1 MLDKSA
7 LTLLKPNI
15 QIYRLRICMN
25 NTTAVRTLAAI
36 VVVVVLIF
44 TSGSLA
50 AAALSTPQPQNL
62 ICTRLANNATCSHEG
77 IISATTQ
84 IPLPM
89 PQQLQ
94 PPAALAITRHVIE
107 DIVATIS
114 AKDFSI
120 GASGTNVSPQSSFQG
135 AQSPGTAT
143 TAVTSKPGTFPVALL
158 QQTNATTI
166 TAVADHN
173 KCSSGGD
180 IITCA
185 YIQETHYPAK
195 DTKTTP
201 FVLPIPFP

>member
-1 MLDKSA
+1 
-7 LTLLKPNI
+7 
-15 QIYRLRICMN
+15 MN
-25 NTTAVRTLAAI
+25 NTTAIRALTTI
-36 VVVVVLIF
+36 VVVVVFIF

-50 AAALSTPQPQNL
+50 AATSSSPTPQPQNL
-62 ICTRLANNATCSHEG
+62 ICAHTSNNATCTKEG
-77 IISATTQ
+77 IISTTATQ

-89 PQQLQ
+89 PQQVP

-135 AQSPGTAT
+135 VQSPGTAT

-158 QQTNATTI
+158 LQQTNATTI

-173 KCSSGGD
+173 KCSTGGD

-195 DTKTTP
+195 DTTTP

>member
-1 MLDKSA
+1 M
-7 LTLLKPNI
+7 N
-15 QIYRLRICMN
+15 N
-25 NTTAVRTLAAI
+25 NTTTIRTLAAI
-36 VVVVVLIF
+36 IIVVVVLIF
-44 TSGSLA
+44 TAGSLA
-50 AAALSTPQPQNL
+50 AATSSPTPQSQNL
-62 ICTRLANNATCSHEG
+62 ICAHTSNNATCTKEG
-77 IISATTQ
+77 IISTTATQ

-120 GASGTNVSPQSSFQG
+120 GASGTNVSPQRSFPS

-158 QQTNATTI
+158 QQANATTI

-173 KCSSGGD
+173 KCSGSD

>member
-1 MLDKSA
+1 
-7 LTLLKPNI
+7 
-15 QIYRLRICMN
+15 MN
-25 NTTAVRTLAAI
+25 NTTTIRALTTI
-36 VVVVVLIF
+36 VVVVVFIF

-50 AAALSTPQPQNL
+50 AATSSSPTPQPQNL
-62 ICTRLANNATCSHEG
+62 ICAHTINNATCTKEG
-77 IISATTQ
+77 IISTTATQ

-120 GASGTNVSPQSSFQG
+120 GASGTNLSPQSSFPS
-135 AQSPGTAT
+135 AQSLGTAT

-173 KCSSGGD
+173 KCSGSD

>member
-7 LTLLKPNI
+7 LTNSTNLPKPDI
-15 QIYRLRICMN
+15 QTYRLRICMN
-25 NTTAVRTLAAI
+25 NTTAIRTLTTI
-36 VVVVVLIF
+36 VVAAAVVLIF
-44 TSGSLA
+44 TAGSLA
-50 AAALSTPQPQNL
+50 AATSSPTPQPQNL
-62 ICTRLANNATCSHEG
+62 ICAHTSNNATCTKEE
-77 IISATTQ
+77 IISTTATQ

-120 GASGTNVSPQSSFQG
+120 GASGTNVWPQSSFQG
-135 AQSPGTAT
+135 AQSLGTAT

-158 QQTNATTI
+158 LQQANATTI

-173 KCSSGGD
+173 KCSG
-180 IITCA
+180 A
-185 YIQETHYPAK
+185 AAVVEL
-195 DTKTTP
+195 
-201 FVLPIPFP
+201 LPKIA

>member
-1 MLDKSA
+1 
-7 LTLLKPNI
+7 
-15 QIYRLRICMN
+15 MN
-25 NTTAVRTLAAI
+25 NTTAIRTLAA
-36 VVVVVLIF
+36 VVAAAAVVVVLIF
-44 TSGSLA
+44 TAGSLA
-50 AAALSTPQPQNL
+50 AARSSPTPQPQNL
-62 ICTRLANNATCSHEG
+62 ICAHTSNNVTCTKEG
-77 IISATTQ
+77 IISTTATQ

-120 GASGTNVSPQSSFQG
+120 DASGTNVSPQSSFQG

-185 YIQETHYPAK
+185 YIKETHYPAK
-195 DTKTTP
+195 DTTTP

>member
-1 MLDKSA
+1 
-7 LTLLKPNI
+7 
-15 QIYRLRICMN
+15 MN
-25 NTTAVRTLAAI
+25 NTTAIRTLAAI

-50 AAALSTPQPQNL
+50 AATSSSSTPQPQNL
-62 ICTRLANNATCSHEG
+62 ICAHTSNNATCTKEG
-77 IISATTQ
+77 IISTATQ

-89 PQQLQ
+89 PQTQLQ

-158 QQTNATTI
+158 QQANATTI
-166 TAVADHN
+166 TAVAADHN
-173 KCSSGGD
+173 KCSSGGGD

>member
-1 MLDKSA
+1 
-7 LTLLKPNI
+7 
-15 QIYRLRICMN
+15 MN
-25 NTTAVRTLAAI
+25 NTTAIRTLAAI
-36 VVVVVLIF
+36 VVVAVVLIF
-44 TSGSLA
+44 TAGSLA
-50 AAALSTPQPQNL
+50 AATSSPTPQPQNL
-62 ICTRLANNATCSHEG
+62 ICAHTINNATCTKEG
-77 IISATTQ
+77 IISTATQ

-120 GASGTNVSPQSSFQG
+120 GASDTNISPQSSFLG
-135 AQSPGTAT
+135 TQSPGAT

-158 QQTNATTI
+158 QQANATTITANATTI
-166 TAVADHN
+166 TAVAADHN
-173 KCSSGGD
+173 KCSGGD

-185 YIQETHYPAK
+185 YIKETHYPAK
-195 DTKTTP
+195 DTTTTP

>member
-1 MLDKSA
+1 
-7 LTLLKPNI
+7 
-15 QIYRLRICMN
+15 MN
-25 NTTAVRTLAAI
+25 NTTAIRTLAAI
-36 VVVVVLIF
+36 VVVVLIF

-50 AAALSTPQPQNL
+50 AATSSSTPQPQNL
-62 ICTRLANNATCSHEG
+62 ICVHTSNNATCTKEG
-77 IISATTQ
+77 IISTTATQ

-135 AQSPGTAT
+135 AQSPGAA
-143 TAVTSKPGTFPVALL
+143 TAVTPKPGTFPVALL
-158 QQTNATTI
+158 QQANATATITANATTI
-166 TAVADHN
+166 TAVAADHN
-173 KCSSGGD
+173 KCSGGD

-185 YIQETHYPAK
+185 YIKETHYPAK
-195 DTKTTP
+195 DTTTTP

>member
-1 MLDKSA
+1 
-7 LTLLKPNI
+7 
-15 QIYRLRICMN
+15 MN
-25 NTTAVRTLAAI
+25 NTAIISTLAAI
-36 VVVVVLIF
+36 VVVVII
-44 TSGSLA
+44 TAGSLVA
-50 AAALSTPQPQNL
+50 AAATSSSTPQPQNL
-62 ICTRLANNATCSHEG
+62 ICAHTSNNATCTKEG
-77 IISATTQ
+77 IISTATQ

-89 PQQLQ
+89 PQTQLQ
-94 PPAALAITRHVIE
+94 SPAALAITRHVIE

-120 GASGTNVSPQSSFQG
+120 GASGTNISPQSSFPS

-166 TAVADHN
+166 PAVADHN

-195 DTKTTP
+195 DTTTP
-201 FVLPIPFP
+201 FVLPKPFP

>member
-1 MLDKSA
+1 
-7 LTLLKPNI
+7 
-15 QIYRLRICMN
+15 MN
-25 NTTAVRTLAAI
+25 NTATIRALTTI
-36 VVVVVLIF
+36 VVVVVFIF
-44 TSGSLA
+44 TAGSLA
-50 AAALSTPQPQNL
+50 AATSSSPTPQPQNL
-62 ICTRLANNATCSHEG
+62 ICAHTINNATCTKDG
-77 IISATTQ
+77 IISTTTTQ

-89 PQQLQ
+89 PQTQLQ

-120 GASGTNVSPQSSFQG
+120 DASGTNVSPQSSFQG

-158 QQTNATTI
+158 QQANATTI
-166 TAVADHN
+166 TAVAADHN

-195 DTKTTP
+195 DTTTP

>member
-1 MLDKSA
+1 
-7 LTLLKPNI
+7 
-15 QIYRLRICMN
+15 MN
-25 NTTAVRTLAAI
+25 NTTAIRILAAI
-36 VVVVVLIF
+36 VVVVII
-44 TSGSLA
+44 TAGSLVA
-50 AAALSTPQPQNL
+50 AAATSSSTPQPQNL
-62 ICTRLANNATCSHEG
+62 ICAHTSNNATCTKEG
-77 IISATTQ
+77 IISTTAIQ

-89 PQQLQ
+89 PQTQLQ

-120 GASGTNVSPQSSFQG
+120 GASGTNVSPQRSFPS
-135 AQSPGTAT
+135 AQSPGTATTAT

-195 DTKTTP
+195 DTTTP
-201 FVLPIPFP
+201 FVLPKPFP

>member
-1 MLDKSA
+1 
-7 LTLLKPNI
+7 
-15 QIYRLRICMN
+15 MN
-25 NTTAVRTLAAI
+25 NTTTISTLAAI
-36 VVVVVLIF
+36 VVVVVVLIF

-50 AAALSTPQPQNL
+50 AAVTSSPTPQSQNL
-62 ICTRLANNATCSHEG
+62 ICAHTSNNATCSHEG
-77 IISATTQ
+77 IISTTTTTQ

-120 GASGTNVSPQSSFQG
+120 GASGTNVSPQSSFPS

-158 QQTNATTI
+158 QQANATTI
-166 TAVADHN
+166 TAVPDHN
-173 KCSSGGD
+173 KCSGSD

-195 DTKTTP
+195 DTTTP

>member
-25 NTTAVRTLAAI
+25 NNTTTIRTLAAI
-36 VVVVVLIF
+36 IVVVVVVVVLIF
-44 TSGSLA
+44 TAGSLA
-50 AAALSTPQPQNL
+50 AATSSPTPQSQNL
-62 ICTRLANNATCSHEG
+62 ICAHTSNNATCTKEG
-77 IISATTQ
+77 IISTTATQ

-120 GASGTNVSPQSSFQG
+120 GASGTNISPQSSFPS
-135 AQSPGTAT
+135 AQSPG
-143 TAVTSKPGTFPVALL
+143 
-158 QQTNATTI
+158 
-166 TAVADHN
+166 
-173 KCSSGGD
+173 
-180 IITCA
+180 
-185 YIQETHYPAK
+185 
-195 DTKTTP
+195 
-201 FVLPIPFP
+201 

>member
-1 MLDKSA
+1 
-7 LTLLKPNI
+7 
-15 QIYRLRICMN
+15 MN
-25 NTTAVRTLAAI
+25 NTTTISTLAAI
-36 VVVVVLIF
+36 VVVVVVVVLIF

-50 AAALSTPQPQNL
+50 AAVTSSSTPQPQNL
-62 ICTRLANNATCSHEG
+62 ICTHTSNNATCTKEG
-77 IISATTQ
+77 IISTTTQ

-120 GASGTNVSPQSSFQG
+120 GASDTNVSPQSSFPS

-166 TAVADHN
+166 TTAVAADHN
-173 KCSSGGD
+173 KCSGGGD

-195 DTKTTP
+195 DTTTP

>member
-1 MLDKSA
+1 
-7 LTLLKPNI
+7 
-15 QIYRLRICMN
+15 MN
-25 NTTAVRTLAAI
+25 NTTAIRTLAAI
-36 VVVVVLIF
+36 VVVAVVLIF
-44 TSGSLA
+44 TAGSLA
-50 AAALSTPQPQNL
+50 AATSSPTPQPQNL
-62 ICTRLANNATCSHEG
+62 ICAHTSNNATCTKEG
-77 IISATTQ
+77 IISTATQ

-120 GASGTNVSPQSSFQG
+120 GASGTNVSPQSSFLG
-135 AQSPGTAT
+135 PN

-158 QQTNATTI
+158 QQANATTI
-166 TAVADHN
+166 TANATTITTTVAADHN
-173 KCSSGGD
+173 KCSGGD

-185 YIQETHYPAK
+185 YIKETHYPAK
-195 DTKTTP
+195 DTTTTP

>member
-1 MLDKSA
+1 V
-7 LTLLKPNI
+7 
-15 QIYRLRICMN
+15 N
-25 NTTAVRTLAAI
+25 NTAIISTLAAI
-36 VVVVVLIF
+36 VVAVVLIF
-44 TSGSLA
+44 TEGTLA
-50 AAALSTPQPQNL
+50 AAAATSSSTPQLQNL
-62 ICTRLANNATCSHEG
+62 ICTHTGYNATCSQGG
-77 IISATTQ
+77 IMSTTTTTQ

-89 PQQLQ
+89 PQQPQ

-158 QQTNATTI
+158 QQANATTI
-166 TAVADHN
+166 TAVPDHN
-173 KCSSGGD
+173 KCSGSD

-195 DTKTTP
+195 DTTTP

>member
-1 MLDKSA
+1 
-7 LTLLKPNI
+7 
-15 QIYRLRICMN
+15 MN
-25 NTTAVRTLAAI
+25 NTTAIITLAAI
-36 VVVVVLIF
+36 VVVVII
-44 TSGSLA
+44 TAGSLVA
-50 AAALSTPQPQNL
+50 AAATSSSTPQPQNL
-62 ICTRLANNATCSHEG
+62 ICAHTSNNATCTKEG
-77 IISATTQ
+77 IISTTTQ

-166 TAVADHN
+166 TAVAADHN
-173 KCSSGGD
+173 KCGGGGD

-195 DTKTTP
+195 DTTTP

>member
-1 MLDKSA
+1 
-7 LTLLKPNI
+7 
-15 QIYRLRICMN
+15 MN
-25 NTTAVRTLAAI
+25 NTAIISTLAAI

-44 TSGSLA
+44 TAGSLA
-50 AAALSTPQPQNL
+50 AATSSPTPQPQNL
-62 ICTRLANNATCSHEG
+62 ICTHPGNDGTCSHEG
-77 IISATTQ
+77 IMSTTTTAQ

-94 PPAALAITRHVIE
+94 PPAVLAITRHVID

-135 AQSPGTAT
+135 AQSSGTD
-143 TAVTSKPGTFPVALL
+143 TAVTPKPGTFPVALL
-158 QQTNATTI
+158 QQANATTI
-166 TAVADHN
+166 TAVAADHN
-173 KCSSGGD
+173 KCSGGD

-185 YIQETHYPAK
+185 YIKETHYPAK
-195 DTKTTP
+195 DTTTTP

>member
-1 MLDKSA
+1 
-7 LTLLKPNI
+7 
-15 QIYRLRICMN
+15 MN
-25 NTTAVRTLAAI
+25 NTATIRALTTI
-36 VVVVVLIF
+36 VVVVVFIF

-50 AAALSTPQPQNL
+50 AATSSSPTPQPQNL
-62 ICTRLANNATCSHEG
+62 ICAHTINNATCTKEG
-77 IISATTQ
+77 IISTTATQ

-89 PQQLQ
+89 PRQLQ

-158 QQTNATTI
+158 QQANATAT
-166 TAVADHN
+166 TAVAADHN
-173 KCSSGGD
+173 KCGGGGD

-195 DTKTTP
+195 DTTTP